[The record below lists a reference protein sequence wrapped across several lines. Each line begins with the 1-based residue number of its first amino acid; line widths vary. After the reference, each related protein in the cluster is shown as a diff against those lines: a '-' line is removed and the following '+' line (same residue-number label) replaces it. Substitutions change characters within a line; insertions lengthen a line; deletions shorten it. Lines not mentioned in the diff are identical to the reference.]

1 MVVYLASP
9 IASTKSK
16 EDWSSSDSKLS
27 RNEKISQALIELGL
41 DIHLPQDNQRPT
53 MEETWQEQM
62 RIIRECEFLVL
73 VLSDTRGIY
82 IEAGFAKALGKKVY
96 ALEVEETRKYS
107 AWLDAV
113 CDYIAKDLDDLVYF
127 LKGLIN
133 DK

>member
-16 EDWSSSDSKLS
+16 DDWSSSDSKLS
-27 RNEKISQALIELGL
+27 RNEEIALALKDIGL
-41 DIHLPQDNQRPT
+41 DVYLPQSHQD
-53 MEETWQEQM
+53 MSMKYVWEEQKKV
-62 RIIRECEFLVL
+62 IRDCEFLVL

-107 AWLDAV
+107 DWMNAV
-113 CDYIAKDLDDLVYF
+113 CDYIAKDVDDLVAF
-127 LKGLIN
+127 LKEN
-133 DK
+133 K